1 MNNEEKILSLLE
13 AMNDRFDK
21 VDARLDRIERD
32 QADMKADMS
41 GMKADMSDLKA
52 DTASIDKRLAT
63 VSDSVVRIEHEHGKK
78 LDALFDGYQ
87 QVYDKVSHVEE
98 HVSVQD
104 DIILKRVF
112 PKAAER

>member
-1 MNNEEKILSLLE
+1 MNNEEKILSILETMQNSME
-13 AMNDRFDK
+13 AMQAEQRKTNE
-21 VDARLDRIERD
+21 RLDRLESGI
-32 QADMKADMS
+32 ADMKADIS
-41 GMKADMSDLKA
+41 SV
-52 DTASIDKRLAT
+52 DKRLAT

-87 QVYDKVSHVEE
+87 QMYDKVSHIEE